1 MMKAESIALEDLDE
15 AQVLRLV
22 AETGWIRRR
31 VAYAAFI
38 ARRFVRSLIDQGI
51 GKPPLPPMVEET
63 AKTEPRRNYEAYLRR
78 QRSLSEGTILE
89 CWRYAD
95 RFLTFHFRR

>member
-38 ARRFVRSLIDQGI
+38 ARRFVRFLIDWD
-51 GKPPLPPMVEET
+51 
-63 AKTEPRRNYEAYLRR
+63 REAPVA
-78 QRSLSEGTILE
+78 
-89 CWRYAD
+89 AD
-95 RFLTFHFRR
+95 GRGNRED

>member
-1 MMKAESIALEDLDE
+1 
-15 AQVLRLV
+15 
-22 AETGWIRRR
+22 
-31 VAYAAFI
+31 
-38 ARRFVRSLIDQGI
+38 
-51 GKPPLPPMVEET
+51 MVEET

-78 QRSLSEGTILE
+78 QRSLSEGTTLE